1 MKLRWMIVWSYL
13 YSDVHTNR
21 LWGTSFFANHWCTR
35 GPRAFYAYRH
45 KREK

>member
-21 LWGTSFFANHWCTR
+21 LCVWFRRDH
-35 GPRAFYAYRH
+35 YAWKHR
-45 KREK
+45 KEAK